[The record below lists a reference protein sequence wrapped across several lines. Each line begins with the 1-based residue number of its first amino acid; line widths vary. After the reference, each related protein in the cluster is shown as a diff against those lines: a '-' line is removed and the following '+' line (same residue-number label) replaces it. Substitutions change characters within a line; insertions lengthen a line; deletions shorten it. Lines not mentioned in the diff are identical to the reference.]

1 MSIKTK
7 SDIPFLKFLEFSEA
21 IQGVENE
28 DFVKQKVIDFFFK
41 GQKKKNEYKVLN
53 FFQALQTDGKL
64 KMRYKLDLSVLNTAG
79 NFIDSENYA
88 KDEDVKSLLE
98 LILKPKYFW
107 QKVDVNKI
115 SITEGEY
122 ILANFLKG

>member
-1 MSIKTK
+1 MN
-7 SDIPFLKFLEFSEA
+7 FL
-21 IQGVENE
+21 
-28 DFVKQKVIDFFFK
+28 
-41 GQKKKNEYKVLN
+41 
-53 FFQALQTDGKL
+53 QALQTDGKL
-64 KMRYKLDLSVLNTAG
+64 RMRYKLDLSVLNTAG

-115 SITEGEY
+115 SITEGEH

>member
-41 GQKKKNEYKVLN
+41 GQKKKNEYKILN
-53 FFQALQTDGKL
+53 FLQALQTEGKL
-64 KMRYKLDLSVLNTAG
+64 RMRYKLDLSVLNTAG

-115 SITEGEY
+115 SITEGEH

>member
-28 DFVKQKVIDFFFK
+28 DFVKQKVIEFFFK

-64 KMRYKLDLSVLNTAG
+64 RMRYKLDLSVLNTAG

-115 SITEGEY
+115 SITEGEH

>member
-41 GQKKKNEYKVLN
+41 GQKKKNEYKILN
-53 FFQALQTDGKL
+53 FLQALQTDGKL
-64 KMRYKLDLSVLNTAG
+64 RMRYKLDLSVLNTAG

-115 SITEGEY
+115 SITEGEH

>member
-53 FFQALQTDGKL
+53 FLQALQTEGKL
-64 KMRYKLDLSVLNTAG
+64 RMRYKLDLSVLNTAG
-79 NFIDSENYA
+79 NFIDSENHA

-115 SITEGEY
+115 SITEGEH